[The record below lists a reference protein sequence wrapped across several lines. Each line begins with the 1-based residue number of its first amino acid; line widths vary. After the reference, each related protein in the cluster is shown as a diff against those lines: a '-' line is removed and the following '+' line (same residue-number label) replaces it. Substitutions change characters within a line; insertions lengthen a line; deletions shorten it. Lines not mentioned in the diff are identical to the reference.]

1 MRLYL
6 ILLKESLIFA
16 VNALVVNR
24 LRTFLSLLG
33 VTIGIF
39 AIISVFTMVDSMEY
53 QVKNSIASLGD
64 DVVFVQK
71 WPWEFG
77 SDYEWWKF
85 MNRPQPSIRETDYLK
100 KRSQL
105 AQVVCFTAAKGG
117 IVAYKK
123 TTIENVSFVG
133 TSHEYYKVRDFDLV
147 LGRYFSENESQ
158 GGQPICIL
166 GYDIA
171 VLLFEGRDPIGK
183 RIKIDGKQ
191 PATVIGVFEKEGES
205 AVGNTHDNQI
215 VMPVKYFRNMVDIRT
230 TQLNQTIMVKAK
242 ENIPNQQLKDELKGI
257 LRAERRLKPVAE
269 DNFALN
275 ESSLLQKGFEGLMSI
290 IRLAGIIIGL
300 FSILVGGFGIAN
312 IMFVS
317 VKERT
322 KLIGI
327 QKSLGAKNFFILFQF
342 LSEAIILCLIGG
354 AVGLVMVFLGTKAI
368 SSIFEIDIFLSLG
381 NIVFAVVLSSVI
393 GLLAGILPA
402 YSAAK
407 LSPVEAM
414 RAS

>member
-1 MRLYL
+1 MRLYI
-6 ILLKESLIFA
+6 ILLKESLLFA
-16 VNALVVNR
+16 INALVVNR

-39 AIISVFTMVDSMEY
+39 AIILVFTMVDSMEY
-53 QVKNSIASLGD
+53 QVKNSIASMGD

-85 MNRPQPSIRETDYLK
+85 MNRPQPSIREAELIK

-105 AQVVCFTAAKGG
+105 SEAVCYTAAKGSF
-117 IVAYKK
+117 ASWKK
-123 TTIENVSFVG
+123 NSIENISFVG
-133 TSHEYYKVRDFDLV
+133 VSHHYYKVRDFDLV
-147 LGRYFSENESQ
+147 LGRYFSESESQ

-171 VLLFEGRDPIGK
+171 VLLFDGQDPIGK
-183 RIKIDGKQ
+183 RIKIRDKW
-191 PATVIGVFEKEGES
+191 PATVIGVFDKEGES

-215 VMPVKYFRNMVDIRT
+215 VLPVKYFRNYVDIRNM
-230 TQLNQTIMVKAK
+230 QLNQTIMIKAK
-242 ENIPNQQLKDELKGI
+242 ENVSNVQLKDELKG
-257 LRAERRLKPVAE
+257 LMRAERRLKPRAE
-269 DNFALN
+269 DDFALN
-275 ESSLLQKGFEGLMSI
+275 ESSLLQKGFEGLMSV
-290 IRLAGIIIGL
+290 IRLAGLIIGS

-322 KLIGI
+322 KQIGI

-342 LSEAIILCLIGG
+342 LSEAITLCLIGG
-354 AVGLVMVFLGTKAI
+354 LVGLSMVFIATKAI
-368 SSIFEIDIFLSLG
+368 SAIFEIEIFLSIG
-381 NIVFAVVLSSVI
+381 NVIFALVLSSAI
-393 GLLAGILPA
+393 GLLAGIAPA
-402 YSAAK
+402 YSASR

-414 RAS
+414 RAG